1 MGMVLNCGII
11 EHSLRLLSTDRN
23 KLLEA
28 PLLLILVLKTV
39 LLEQFIIAIDFFT
52 YSMHDLFWG

>member
-11 EHSLRLLSTDRN
+11 EHSLRVLSADRN

-28 PLLLILVLKTV
+28 PLLILVLKTV